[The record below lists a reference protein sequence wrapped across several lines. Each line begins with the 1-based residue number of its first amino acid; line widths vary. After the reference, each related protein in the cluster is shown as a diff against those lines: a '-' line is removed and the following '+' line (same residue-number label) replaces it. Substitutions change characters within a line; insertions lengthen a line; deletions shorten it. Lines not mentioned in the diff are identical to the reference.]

1 MRSHLLP
8 VMDWTFG
15 IALLVGFAPVFVMM
29 DVIMKNYTY
38 PRVET
43 PFFKDSTFFM
53 MLVVGILEG
62 AALMIVT
69 QFFGLLDSP
78 FAILYMVI
86 MALIELMAMVV
97 VMNLKRFRGKSDSIF
112 YGYGL
117 GLGMAGGMA
126 SGFAYMICMAAL
138 NNTVVDYP
146 AVATYIIL
154 LSVSMTFIFGSSGT
168 NIGEGIARHLPMQF
182 VLQAAVPLVAYNMLF
197 GALWMDTNLIMFYAL
212 LIAMVA
218 VGAFFFYRNLMV
230 NLPAIIREVLK
241 MNGERRDDIPKS
253 R

>member
-1 MRSHLLP
+1 
-8 VMDWTFG
+8 
-15 IALLVGFAPVFVMM
+15 
-29 DVIMKNYTY
+29 
-38 PRVET
+38 
-43 PFFKDSTFFM
+43 
-53 MLVVGILEG
+53 
-62 AALMIVT
+62 
-69 QFFGLLDSP
+69 
-78 FAILYMVI
+78 
-86 MALIELMAMVV
+86 
-97 VMNLKRFRGKSDSIF
+97 
-112 YGYGL
+112 
-117 GLGMAGGMA
+117 
-126 SGFAYMICMAAL
+126 
-138 NNTVVDYP
+138 
-146 AVATYIIL
+146 VATYIIL